1 MNALKFGLVSLAAL
15 ACAGTAQA
23 QANEETRLRPQ
34 WEKLDANKDG
44 KVVLSE
50 LPPMQAGAMRRSDID
65 GNGEISLAEYVRFDH
80 DPAGASRMPLS
91 DNVRLIADLPYAGT
105 TDWRQTLDVYLP
117 KNPTVKGPLPVIAY
131 VHGGG
136 WTTGSKDMA
145 RSQMMSLV
153 QTGRYAAV
161 SINYRLAWQSQWPA
175 QINDVK
181 AAIRWIRGNA
191 AQYGF
196 DPKRICASGSSAG
209 GHLVGELGT
218 TGGVASVEGALG
230 RYRNQSSRVQCVV
243 DMMGPADLAAMGREG
258 TPALPS
264 PIELMLGGKVADK
277 AAAARNASPLTFI
290 DRSDPPFLLIHG
302 SKDPV
307 VPYAESV
314 KMEAALRAA
323 GVPVLFQT
331 VEGGGHGDFGAA
343 QAPVAERTR
352 LFFEQQFYDPK
363 IVVPTDT
370 LKR

>member
-1 MNALKFGLVSLAAL
+1 MKFLRYGLISLAAL
-15 ACAGTAQA
+15 SGVTSAHAQA
-23 QANEETRLRPQ
+23 DEEARLRPQ

-44 KVVLSE
+44 KVTLAE
-50 LPPMQAGAMRRSDID
+50 LPPMMAGAMRRSDID

-91 DNVRLIADLPYAGT
+91 DNVRLISDLPYAGT

-117 KNPTVKGPLPVIAY
+117 KNPSVKGPLPVIAY

-161 SINYRLAWQSQWPA
+161 SINYRLAWQSRWPA

-191 AQYGF
+191 PQYGF

-218 TGGVASVEGALG
+218 TGGVASVEGTLG
-230 RYRNQSSRVQCVV
+230 GYRRQSSRVQCVV
-243 DMMGPADLAAMGREG
+243 DMMGPADLVNLDRVGG
-258 TPALPS
+258 GNS
-264 PIELMLGGKVADK
+264 PIVLMLGGT
-277 AAAARNASPLTFI
+277 AAEKPELARNASPIAFV

-302 SKDPV
+302 SKDPT
-307 VPYAESV
+307 VPYTESV

-331 VEGGGHGDFGAA
+331 VEGGGHGDFGTALPA
-343 QAPVAERTR
+343 VAERTR
-352 LFFEQQFYDPK
+352 LFFEKMFYDPK
-363 IVVPTDT
+363 IEVPTDT